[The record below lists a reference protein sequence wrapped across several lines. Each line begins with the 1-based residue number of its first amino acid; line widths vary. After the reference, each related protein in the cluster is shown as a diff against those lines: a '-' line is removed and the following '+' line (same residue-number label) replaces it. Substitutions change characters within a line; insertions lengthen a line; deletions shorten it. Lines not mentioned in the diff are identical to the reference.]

1 MAQSV
6 CYGNNNSGGSS
17 FFCIM
22 TNGKVNILTLSKQD
36 TSVMKGV
43 AIIAMLCHLVYNC
56 QPEWVSTYP
65 YWLTMLGVL
74 GKVCVAI
81 FLFCSGY
88 GLATQYEK
96 ILFKTSDTK
105 AKIYRTLIFIFK
117 RFVKFYSSYWFVFLI
132 FVPIT
137 IFFFDRP
144 LSVVYGENVN
154 ILKRLFFDLLGVQ
167 GFQSYNITWWFN
179 KLIILFYLLFPIFF
193 IAVKK
198 TKWFGLLCS
207 FVLMRYAN
215 KLGVANYYDIMLW
228 QFPFLLGIGWVL
240 YQEKVSKWSNWI
252 EKHLGL
258 IIIGVSVLL
267 LLGILQRLYNI
278 VPLGNITGVR
288 VDGLLCLLLALCVAL
303 ILRRMKYTYML
314 LSFLG
319 KHSMNIYLIHTFLN
333 YYWEPIHCFLHT
345 NKVCCFMG
353 LNMWILL
360 IACLLISIILE
371 FMKEK
376 LYWNKLTNTVLTVF
390 DYNDEHTL
398 Q

>member
-1 MAQSV
+1 MIDE
-6 CYGNNNSGGSS
+6 N
-17 FFCIM
+17 
-22 TNGKVNILTLSKQD
+22 VNIFVLSKQD

-43 AIIAMLCHLVYNC
+43 AIIAMLCHHVYTC
-56 QPEWVSTYP
+56 QPEWVATYP
-65 YWLTMLGVL
+65 YWLTILGVL

-96 ILFKTSDTK
+96 ILCKTSDIK
-105 AKIYRTLIFIFK
+105 DKIYRTLIFIFK

-144 LSVVYGENVN
+144 LSAAYGENANV
-154 ILKRLFFDLLGVQ
+154 LKRLFFDMLGVQ

-198 TKWFGLLCS
+198 TKWIGLLFG
-207 FVLMRYAN
+207 FVLMRLAN
-215 KLGVANYYDIMLW
+215 QLGNVNYYDMMLW
-228 QFPFLLGIGWVL
+228 QFPFVLGIGWVL
-240 YQEKVSKWSNWI
+240 YQEKVAKWSDWI
-252 EKHLGL
+252 EKHFGL
-258 IIIGVSVLL
+258 ITIGVSLLL

-278 VPLGNITGVR
+278 VPFGNITGVR
-288 VDGLLCLLLALCVAL
+288 FDGFLCLLLTLCVAL
-303 ILRRMKYTYML
+303 ILRRRKYTYMV

-319 KHSMNIYLIHTFLN
+319 KHSINIYLIHTFLN
-333 YYWEPIHCFLHT
+333 YYWEPIHYFLQT
-345 NKVCCFMG
+345 NKICRFMG

-360 IACLLISIILE
+360 LVCLLLSIILE
-371 FMKEK
+371 FMQEK
-376 LYWNKLTNTVLTVF
+376 LYWNKLTNKVLIIF
-390 DYNDEHTL
+390 D
-398 Q
+398 

>member
-1 MAQSV
+1 M
-6 CYGNNNSGGSS
+6 
-17 FFCIM
+17 M
-22 TNGKVNILTLSKQD
+22 NIFILSKHD
-36 TSVMKGV
+36 TAMMKGV
-43 AIIAMLCHLVYNC
+43 AIIAMLCHHVYTC

-81 FLFCSGY
+81 FLFCSGC

-144 LSVVYGENVN
+144 LSEVYGENVN
-154 ILKRLFFDLLGVQ
+154 ILKRLFFDVLGIQ

-207 FVLMRYAN
+207 FVLMRFAN

-240 YQEKVSKWSNWI
+240 YQEKVAKWSNWI

-258 IIIGVSVLL
+258 ITIGVSVLL

-288 VDGLLCLLLALCVAL
+288 VDGFLSLLLALCVAL

-360 IACLLISIILE
+360 LVCFLQSIILE

-376 LYWNKLTNTVLTVF
+376 LYWNKLTNTVLAVF
-390 DYNDEHTL
+390 DYKDEHTF

>member
-1 MAQSV
+1 M
-6 CYGNNNSGGSS
+6 
-17 FFCIM
+17 
-22 TNGKVNILTLSKQD
+22 NIFTLLKHD
-36 TSVMKGV
+36 TAVMKGV
-43 AIIAMLCHLVYNC
+43 AIIAMLCHHVYTC
-56 QPEWVSTYP
+56 QPEWVATYP

-96 ILFKTSDTK
+96 ILCKNSDIKEKIHKT
-105 AKIYRTLIFIFK
+105 IIFIFK
-117 RFVKFYSSYWFVFLI
+117 RFVNFYSAYWFIFLI

-137 IFFFDRP
+137 IFFFNRS
-144 LSVVYGENVN
+144 LSEAYGENVN

-167 GFQSYNITWWFN
+167 GFQSYNLTWWFN

-207 FVLMRYAN
+207 FVLLRLAN
-215 KLGVANYYDIMLW
+215 KLGIANYYNIMLW

-240 YQEKVSKWSNWI
+240 YQEKVAKWSNWI

-258 IIIGVSVLL
+258 ITIGVSVLL
-267 LLGILQRLYNI
+267 LLGILQRLYKI
-278 VPLGNITGVR
+278 VPLGNITSVWL
-288 VDGLLCLLLALCVAL
+288 DGFLCLLLALCVAL
-303 ILRRMKYTYML
+303 ILRRMKYTYMF

-319 KHSMNIYLIHTFLN
+319 KHSINIYLIHTFLN
-333 YYWEPIHCFLHT
+333 SYWEPIHNFLHT
-345 NKVCCFMG
+345 NKVCRFMG

-376 LYWNKLTNTVLTVF
+376 LYWNLLTNKVLIIF
-390 DYNDEHTL
+390 D
-398 Q
+398 

>member
-1 MAQSV
+1 
-6 CYGNNNSGGSS
+6 
-17 FFCIM
+17 M

-36 TSVMKGV
+36 TSVLKGV
-43 AIIAMLCHLVYNC
+43 AIIAMLCHHVYTC
-56 QPEWVSTYP
+56 QPEWVATYP

-96 ILFKTSDTK
+96 MLCKTSDTK

-144 LSVVYGENVN
+144 LSAAYGENVN
-154 ILKRLFFDLLGVQ
+154 VIKRLFFDILGVQ

-193 IAVKK
+193 IAIKK
-198 TKWFGLLCS
+198 TKWVGLLCC
-207 FVLMRYAN
+207 FILMRLAN
-215 KLGVANYYDIMLW
+215 KLGVVNYYDILFW
-228 QFPFLLGIGWVL
+228 QFPFVLGIGWVL
-240 YQEKVSKWSNWI
+240 YQEQSAKCSNWI
-252 EKHLGL
+252 NKHIRL
-258 IIIGVSVLL
+258 IIVFAVISL

-278 VPLGNITGVR
+278 IPFGNITGAR
-288 VDGLLCLLLALCVAL
+288 FDGFLDFLLALCVVL
-303 ILRRMKYTYML
+303 IFRRMKYTYMV

-319 KHSMNIYLIHTFLN
+319 KHSINIYLIHTFFN
-333 YYWEPIHCFLHT
+333 YYWEPIHYFLQT
-345 NKVCCFMG
+345 NKICRFMG

-360 IACLLISIILE
+360 VICLLTSIILE

-376 LYWNKLTNTVLTVF
+376 LYWNNLTNKILIIL
-390 DYNDEHTL
+390 DCNDKYTL